1 MKHESLCNLSHTGK
15 EIGGVLL
22 QIYSKYT
29 PKILDVSY
37 LLYLEFLWFYYNHC
51 SEKHL
56 RDQIERKKVLFDS
69 QLDHRSSRSIPLQ
82 LEPQSWAL
90 ERRNSL
96 AAEPMEEAAHFTAAR
111 KSRVSGRAKEPVAL
125 LKATPQGLFL

>member
-1 MKHESLCNLSHTGK
+1 MKHESLCNPSHTGK

-22 QIYSKYT
+22 QS
-29 PKILDVSY
+29 LDVSY

-111 KSRVSGRAKEPVAL
+111 KSREYQEGLKNL
-125 LKATPQGLFL
+125 LRS